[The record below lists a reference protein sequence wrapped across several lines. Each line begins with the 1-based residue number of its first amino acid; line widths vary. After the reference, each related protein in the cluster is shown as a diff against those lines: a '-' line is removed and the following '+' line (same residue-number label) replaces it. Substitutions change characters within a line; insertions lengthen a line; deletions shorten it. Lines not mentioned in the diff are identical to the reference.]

1 MIVLESNMIGI
12 YELKG
17 EVKYLK
23 KSLIFIRLI
32 DVRRFLGMWIQII
45 HMCV

>member
-17 EVKYLK
+17 EDEKFK
-23 KSLIFIRLI
+23 KSLNFYQI
-32 DVRRFLGMWIQII
+32 DVRRFGV
-45 HMCV
+45 CGDK